1 MARLALGRTVR
12 LRYAY
17 CVTAVEVTA
26 RDAAGAPLAIRA
38 VVHPETRGGGHPADG
53 SKVTGVI
60 HWVDAATS
68 VPAEVRLYERLFR
81 VARPEEGGADFLAA
95 LDPASL
101 EVVAG
106 ARVEASLAAAAVG
119 ARWQLERVGYFV
131 VDPDARPGA
140 LVLNRIVS
148 LRDSYHEARER
159 PAAGAEPSAAEG
171 PGDDRGAPGAR
182 RVSEKAKTR
191 PRSKSPQE
199 YRAEARAR
207 DPELAAAHAAIAAQ
221 VGPDAA
227 DLLSGDRSTAQLFL
241 DTVARAGHAD
251 LTAKWMVNE
260 LRGAL
265 AGRELAASG
274 LDAARLAELIT
285 AIASGALPTPA
296 AKAALAELI
305 ATGKPLGE
313 LAAARPAAPISADDL
328 AAAVAAVL
336 AAHPEKLAQY
346 RAGKAGLRG
355 FFVGQVVK
363 AAPGADPKA
372 AHEALRVAL
381 GEPE

>member
-1 MARLALGRTVR
+1 
-12 LRYAY
+12 
-17 CVTAVEVTA
+17 
-26 RDAAGAPLAIRA
+26 
-38 VVHPETRGGGHPADG
+38 
-53 SKVTGVI
+53 
-60 HWVDAATS
+60 
-68 VPAEVRLYERLFR
+68 
-81 VARPEEGGADFLAA
+81 
-95 LDPASL
+95 
-101 EVVAG
+101 
-106 ARVEASLAAAAVG
+106 
-119 ARWQLERVGYFV
+119 
-131 VDPDARPGA
+131 
-140 LVLNRIVS
+140 
-148 LRDSYHEARER
+148 
-159 PAAGAEPSAAEG
+159 
-171 PGDDRGAPGAR
+171 
-182 RVSEKAKTR
+182 
-191 PRSKSPQE
+191 
-199 YRAEARAR
+199 
-207 DPELAAAHAAIAAQ
+207 
-221 VGPDAA
+221 
-227 DLLSGDRSTAQLFL
+227 
-241 DTVARAGHAD
+241 
-251 LTAKWMVNE
+251 MVNE